1 MLRNPRNPRKLYRIT
16 DFSGGINTETDP
28 TNLAPNEGLVYQNVR
43 PKEGRLVNREGV
55 AQITSHSNNTCK
67 GCVDFFDIDDNWR
80 ILTTYT
86 SGSDTKAKIGYG
98 SLTSFSWDGAEE
110 TLWSSL
116 TTDTPSFLVESG
128 NVRIGGSHSKETKI
142 YYNFDNKK
150 RFNNSGNYTLDG
162 VVFTNAKIQHPIL
175 DYGDTT
181 PDGEYELGFS
191 YSISA
196 GSGEL
201 SSGDTVQYG
210 FTFEYDGSPTG
221 EGTGQE
227 SLLSVS
233 DKVITATADND
244 KIQLELNVLAGTAAG
259 RPYDGINERISAINI
274 YRSLNGGDFYF
285 WKRVDINTGITD
297 DSDTTRNWSEQGL
310 DPYYMQI
317 SPIHDYGAV
326 LTESYSARTG
336 YELYNT
342 YANGGDPDPVVGD
355 EHDLEI
361 KWKTAIIAQGHCI
374 CGNVKKMGTVYND
387 RLYIS
392 PAGWFDCFPEDRYV
406 ELGTGDGD
414 AIVALAQLGT
424 RVVVFKSNHTYLY
437 NISSANE
444 LNWFKERTYP
454 MGANS
459 VNAIAQCPYGVL
471 FANNKGAWLL
481 ALDGTLTELSRKVRD
496 EFIAFEDGNTLYS
509 IYDPLYDEYF
519 ICNDNYAADITANR
533 AISGTCICHVRTGTI
548 TSRAD
553 SYLIDLLGQYKVLNY
568 FHGPKKEICFVIN
581 DSTDSKHKFF
591 YHTGSG
597 TSGLTSAAQALYT
610 GHLTLDGSLDTYKRT
625 KYLYLTAKNDGK
637 ELYVRISKDGES
649 PITVKTI
656 SSTSSLTRTKIAIP
670 YTLRTI
676 QVQVYTLY
684 TPIDFELREIAIEY
698 FQKRAK

>member
-1 MLRNPRNPRKLYRIT
+1 MLRNPRKLYRIT
-16 DFSGGINTETDP
+16 DFSGGLNTEVDP
-28 TNLAPNEGLVYQNVR
+28 TNLAPNEGLAYQNVR
-43 PKEGRLVNREGV
+43 PKGGRLVHQDGV
-55 AQITSHSNNTCK
+55 TQIETHSNATCK
-67 GCVDFFDIDDNWR
+67 GCVSFFDIDDNWR

-86 SGSDTKAKIGYG
+86 SGGDTKAKIGYG
-98 SLTSFSWDGAEE
+98 NLSIFTWDGDEE

-116 TTDTPSFLVESG
+116 TSDTPCFLVESG
-128 NVRIGGSHSKETKI
+128 NVRIGGSHSKETKM

-150 RFNNSGNYTLDG
+150 RFNNNSDYTLDG

-210 FTFEYDGSPTG
+210 FTFEYDGSPGG
-221 EGTGQE
+221 ERTGQE

-297 DSDTTRNWSEQGL
+297 DSDTTRNWSEQGT

-424 RVVVFKSNHTYLY
+424 RVVVFKSNHIYLY

-444 LNWFKERTYP
+444 LNWFIEQTYP

-459 VNAIAQCPYGVL
+459 VNAVAQCPYGVL

-481 ALDGTLTELSRKVRD
+481 ALDGTLTELSKKIRSD
-496 EFIAFEDGNTLYS
+496 FATFESGNTLYS
-509 IYDPLYDEYF
+509 IYDPKEQKYFVGNNDSSAVSSLPGDCIFELGSDVITIRKDLYLE
-519 ICNDNYAADITANR
+519 NV
-533 AISGTCICHVRTGTI
+533 SGWYT
-548 TSRAD
+548 
-553 SYLIDLLGQYKVLNY
+553 VLNY
-568 FHGPKKEICFVIN
+568 FYGPKKEVCFVVN
-581 DSTDSKHKFF
+581 DSNDGNHKFL
-591 YHTGSG
+591 YHTGATVNTLKARG
-597 TSGLTSAAQALYT
+597 QLFYT

-625 KYLYLTAKNDGK
+625 KYLYVNAKHSDQIMEVKVSIDGGSVKSVKGLTAQ
-637 ELYVRISKDGES
+637 
-649 PITVKTI
+649 
-656 SSTSSLTRTKIAIP
+656 SSIKRTKIAIP
-670 YTLRTI
+670 YTCRTI
-676 QVQVYTLY
+676 QVLIECLNPAT
-684 TPIDFELREIAIEY
+684 DFELREIAIEY